1 MDFTGICSRGICV
14 MLGVKSKVIK
24 VIINCHLIKDGLIW
38 TNEAPLEHLLL
49 TIRIL
54 DWVAHVEELTI
65 IGNISIVTISST
77 ITRELV
83 HDVLSDGVSI

>member
-1 MDFTGICSRGICV
+1 MLVMESR
-14 MLGVKSKVIK
+14 
-24 VIINCHLIKDGLIW
+24 VIIAIINSHLIKDGLIW

-65 IGNISIVTISST
+65 IGNISIVTISPT

-83 HDVLSDGVSI
+83 HNVVSDGVSI